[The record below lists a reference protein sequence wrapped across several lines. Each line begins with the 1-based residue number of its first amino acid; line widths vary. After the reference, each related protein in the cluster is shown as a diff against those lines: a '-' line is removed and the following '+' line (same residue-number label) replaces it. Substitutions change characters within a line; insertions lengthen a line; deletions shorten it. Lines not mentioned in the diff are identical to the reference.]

1 MPIAITRLNEHLEA
15 VPMFKLNDDLK
26 KILSSLAYQ
35 DAGEYLTTRGKL
47 KLLGIGPEPH
57 DTAAPPPLK
66 RVKKPVTRRIAF
78 ISDGRGHGAP
88 LDYAI
93 ETCSRM
99 EAMID
104 LLIQGSAD
112 STHVAA
118 LEERIRAA
126 DIHCRTVRL
135 GANPVEEIIN
145 YIQHQ
150 PSVASIVAM
159 PDDDTAKTI
168 MDEIVS
174 GRGGSMPVPLVL
186 IEDRSATPPAK
197 QSAA

>member
-1 MPIAITRLNEHLEA
+1 
-15 VPMFKLNDDLK
+15 MFKLNDDLK
-26 KILSSLAYQ
+26 RILSGLAYQ
-35 DAGEYLTTRGKL
+35 DTGEYMTTRSKME
-47 KLLGIGPEPH
+47 LLGIGPEQP
-57 DTAAPPPLK
+57 DAATPPPLK
-66 RVKKPVTRRIAF
+66 MVKKPVARRIAF

-99 EAMID
+99 EAKID
-104 LLIQGSAD
+104 LLIHDSAD
-112 STHVAA
+112 EADIA
-118 LEERIRAA
+118 LLEEQITSA
-126 DIHCRTVRL
+126 DLHCQTVLL

-150 PSVASIVAM
+150 PSIASIVAM
-159 PDDDTAKTI
+159 PDDDTARTI

-186 IEDRSATPPAK
+186 IEDRSTTPSAK